1 MTPPRVIN
9 DVWTSAIGQEHRDD
23 PALPRSGGPA
33 GNAQLTAWLGLSLLV
48 LFIGELATLIDVRQL
63 ISWHIAIGIL
73 LVPPALAKTATTGWR
88 IVRYYTGAR
97 PYHQG
102 GPPPLL
108 LRMLGPLVVL
118 TTLALLGTGIAVIA
132 LGPTSAFET
141 LFTVAGQRVSVLTMH
156 QGFTVVW
163 AVATGLHVLARFVPA
178 LRSATGRMPGPRPD
192 GSAARGVTLVLTIAS
207 GVVAALLVL
216 QLTGTWTTSGLHRFR
231 PSDDRPPDSS
241 AAVE

>member
-33 GNAQLTAWLGLSLLV
+33 GNAQLTAWLGLILLV
-48 LFIGELATLIDVRQL
+48 LFVGEMATLIDVRQL

-88 IVRYYTGAR
+88 IFRYYTGAR

-108 LRMLGPLVVL
+108 LRVLGPVVVL
-118 TTLALLGTGIAVIA
+118 TTLALLGSGIAVIA
-132 LGPTSAFET
+132 VSPASAFET
-141 LFTVAGQRVSVLTMH
+141 LFTVAGQRVSVLTIH
-156 QGFTVVW
+156 QGLTVLW
-163 AVATGLHVLARFVPA
+163 AVATGLHVLARTVPA
-178 LRSATGRMPGPRPD
+178 LRLATGRTPGARPD
-192 GSAARGVTLVLTIAS
+192 GSPARAGTLLITVAL

-216 QLTGTWTTSGLHRFR
+216 QLTGTWTTSDLHRFR
-231 PSDDRPPDSS
+231 PSDDRPR
-241 AAVE
+241 AAAR